1 MGGRGSSSGK
11 AGSGASQWEQTY
23 KTTTV
28 YGVTYEGFRLG
39 NMEIQ
44 GSAGLYR
51 VFDTSTKRGS
61 KKPIRTLDTLRKAKS
76 YAEKYSKEKM
86 SKKNINS
93 ANKRAGNSNKR
104 K

>member
-1 MGGRGSSSGK
+1 
-11 AGSGASQWEQTY
+11 
-23 KTTTV
+23 
-28 YGVTYEGFRLG
+28 
-39 NMEIQ
+39 MEIQ

-86 SKKNINS
+86 SKKI
-93 ANKRAGNSNKR
+93 
-104 K
+104 

>member
-11 AGSGASQWEQTY
+11 ASGGGKAGGASQWEQTY
-23 KTTTV
+23 KITTV
-28 YGVTYEGFRLG
+28 YGVTSEGFRLG

-44 GSAGLYR
+44 GSAGSYR

-93 ANKRAGNSNKR
+93 ANKGRGK
-104 K
+104 

>member
-11 AGSGASQWEQTY
+11 VGSGASQWEQTY

-28 YGVTYEGFRLG
+28 YGVTSEGFRLG

-93 ANKRAGNSNKR
+93 ANKRAGNSNT
-104 K
+104 